1 MHSSYRVD
9 TGTRDP
15 LVGVAE
21 AGVPP
26 FIFDVEGRELVVT
39 VVDQSGLFS
48 EEEAKLVELKRNV
61 LSKDVLILIYL
72 PQAKKSEKMKANESF
87 IFCHCDILLL
97 TEFSLIGSVI
107 EIKLEKILDWISLEK

>member
-1 MHSSYRVD
+1 MLWLGLLSRGCLTDVEREIRV
-9 TGTRDP
+9 
-15 LVGVAE
+15 E
-21 AGVPP
+21 
-26 FIFDVEGRELVVT
+26 EGRELVAR
-39 VVDQSGLFS
+39 VVDQSGWFS